1 MTSGATCEQCS
12 EDDETTT
19 NGLPSKYRQYVTL
32 SGIDFRTRTNICV
45 PLQRS
50 ARQPRTHY
58 CMRWMCLG
66 PLSARQVWVGH
77 WSSYKRYS
85 SEYFNGSIV
94 RKSWKINSGL
104 ESCHSS
110 PTMGI
115 RVFDRHNNF
124 IILAVKS
131 IGFGWE
137 IVNHGGAII
146 FNGNLMDLVVFGWD
160 LVRYVEI
167 SLIERISPHLVKI
180 PTYRLKWR
188 SLTVVISPTGWT
200 RIFLQRLALNSCLSN
215 FLSKDLSLTATL
227 VEFWF
232 RSLQIGQFFWV
243 GSRLDTPI
251 KWFICICNYWFYHL
265 GDKILWSQIKVQCV
279 YTHILDNVLFYLFVF
294 L

>member
-1 MTSGATCEQCS
+1 MTTGATCEQCS

-32 SGIDFRTRTNICV
+32 SGIDFRTRTNICA

-77 WSSYKRYS
+77 WSSYKRCS

-167 SLIERISPHLVKI
+167 SLIERISPHLVKK

-188 SLTVVISPTGWT
+188 SLTVITSD
-200 RIFLQRLALNSCLSN
+200 FLTKTSTQLM
-215 FLSKDLSLTATL
+215 L
-227 VEFWF
+227 VEFSKQRF
-232 RSLQIGQFFWV
+232 V
-243 GSRLDTPI
+243 VD
-251 KWFICICNYWFYHL
+251 CHL
-265 GDKILWSQIKVQCV
+265 GRILVQISSDW
-279 YTHILDNVLFYLFVF
+279 TIF
-294 L
+294 LGWITVGHPY